1 MDLLL
6 ETLGALAALATIA
19 SFVLDE
25 ARRYKAK
32 RIAKG
37 NKKGRG

>member
-1 MDLLL
+1 MDLIL

-19 SFVLDE
+19 GFVLGE
-25 ARRYKAK
+25 VRRYKAK

-37 NKKGRG
+37 QKNRG